1 VTTHPN
7 QFVRNLPAEVL
18 RPDEAAEYLGVTL
31 DMLQRWRT
39 AGRGPRFL
47 PWGRRTVR
55 YRIRDLGD
63 WLDSQRTAANTA
75 EASNMRKLA

>member
-1 VTTHPN
+1 MPGPKRIFPN
-7 QFVRNLPAEVL
+7 LHAEVL

-39 AGRGPRFL
+39 AGNGPCFL

-55 YRIRDLGD
+55 YRIRDLDD
-63 WLDSQRTAANTA
+63 WLDGQRTATNTA
-75 EASNMRKLA
+75 EAIMMRRRA